1 MYSYRGLLPGPGTG
15 TFLPSTDRILFP
27 GHYLTSYREGGAV
40 VVYYSDDGGETYKLS
55 NSTFPRADEASLTA
69 LDDKNLVVN
78 QRLSV
83 DVITMFLKD
92 FMCTQY
98 SQRNVKIANMAVI
111 VEGNPSPP
119 TPA

>member
-1 MYSYRGLLPGPGTG
+1 M
-15 TFLPSTDRILFP
+15 
-27 GHYLTSYREGGAV
+27 
-40 VVYYSDDGGETYKLS
+40 YYSDDGGETYKLS

-69 LDDKNLVVN
+69 LDDTNLVVN

-92 FMCTQY
+92 FICTQFF
-98 SQRNVKIANMAVI
+98 QRNVKFANMAVT
-111 VEGNPSPP
+111 VEGNPFPL